1 MLSITPPI
9 CLLGWPGA
17 GKTRLLKGLQANQS
31 LKLRE
36 APGLV
41 FDVRDDEQ
49 AWVVIDARSPIE
61 DSAELT
67 QLINAG
73 DAIVLMF
80 WQEVALDYQAWWLE
94 QLKQIAPQKPYA
106 TCLYESLPDARIK
119 TLLQAPKTAVQPD
132 WPELH
137 SFEFV
142 LPKVVL
148 EHLMFVL
155 DTAKQNLGVEFW
167 RVQAVLST
175 QEYVNPVALE
185 GTRLRWDTF
194 GANNECIQIGQ
205 IRIMAQGLNEA
216 DLTTW
221 LHACH
226 APAG

>member
-1 MLSITPPI
+1 MLSVSSPL

-17 GKTRLLKGLQANQS
+17 GKTRLLKALQSNKT
-31 LKLRE
+31 LILRE

-41 FDVRDDEQ
+41 FDVSDSEQ

-61 DSAELT
+61 DEAALG
-67 QLINAG
+67 QLIKAG

-80 WQEVALDYQAWWLE
+80 WQEVSLDHQAWWLA
-94 QLKQIAPQKPYA
+94 QLKQVAPSKPFA
-106 TCLYESLPDARIK
+106 TCLYENLAEARINS
-119 TLLQAPKTAVQPD
+119 LLAAPKTAVQPD
-132 WPELH
+132 WPELQ

-167 RVQAVLST
+167 RVQAVLDT

-185 GTRLRWDTF
+185 GTFLRWDTF
-194 GANNECIQIGQ
+194 AADKGVTQMGH
-205 IRIMAQGLNEA
+205 IRILGRGLNQD
-216 DLTTW
+216 DLNTW
-221 LHACH
+221 LQACH
-226 APAG
+226 APVG

>member
-1 MLSITPPI
+1 MLSIIPSV

-17 GKTRLLKGLQANQS
+17 GKTRLLRGLQANQT
-31 LKLRE
+31 LNLRE

-41 FDVRDDEQ
+41 FDVREDEP

-61 DSAELT
+61 DQAELA

-73 DAIVLMF
+73 DALVLMF
-80 WQEVALDYQAWWLE
+80 WQDVGLDHQAWWLE

-106 TCLYESLPDARIK
+106 TCLYESLPEARIK
-119 TLLQAPKTAVQPD
+119 TLLSAPKTALNPG
-132 WPELH
+132 WPELQ

-142 LPKVVL
+142 LPRVVL

-167 RVQAVLST
+167 RVEAVLDT
-175 QEYVNPVALE
+175 LEYVNPVKLE
-185 GTRLRWDTF
+185 GTRHRWDRFAAEKTDQT
-194 GANNECIQIGQ
+194 GR
-205 IRIMAQGLNEA
+205 IRIVGRGLNPQ
-216 DLTTW
+216 DLAAW
-221 LHACH
+221 LDACH